1 MKKKVSVLGCGM
13 VGSAIAA
20 DLSKRYRV
28 HVYDQSPGA
37 LMALEEKYPIEPFI
51 TDLSIEQKL
60 KEAITDCDLV
70 ISAVP
75 GFMGFETLKRII
87 EAGKNVVDISFFE
100 QDPFLLDEF
109 AMENGVIAIVDCGIA
124 PGMSNIILGHHASR
138 MDVGSFTCYVGGLP
152 AVRTLPW
159 QYKAPFS
166 PIDVLEEYT
175 RPARIVRD
183 SVVVARPALSD
194 PELLDF
200 DGVGTLEAFNTDGLR
215 TLIKTMDVPDMIEK
229 TMRYPGHID
238 LMRILRD
245 SGFFSKE
252 EVRINDNWIS
262 PLAMTAKL
270 LFDQWKLKPSDIDY
284 TIMRIIVEGKG
295 KDDGTTITYDLLDQ
309 KDTQTG
315 FSSMSRTTGYTCTA
329 AATLVLE
336 EKFIRAGICPPEYL
350 GKQHFCEILK
360 HLEKRNVIFK
370 KTTSEG

>member
-1 MKKKVSVLGCGM
+1 MKKKVTVLGCGM

-20 DLSKRYRV
+20 DLCKRYDV
-28 HVYDQSPGA
+28 HVYDLSSTT
-37 LMALEEKYPIEPFI
+37 LKRLEEKYPVNTSV

-60 KEAITDCDLV
+60 KEAISDCDLV

-75 GFMGFETLKRII
+75 GFMGYKTLERII

-100 QDPFLLDEF
+100 QDAFMLDEF

-124 PGMSNIILGHHASR
+124 PGMSNIILGHHASK
-138 MDVGSFTCYVGGLP
+138 MDVGAFTCYVGGLP

-175 RPARIVRD
+175 RTARIVRD
-183 SVVVARPALSD
+183 SVVVTRPALSD

-252 EVRINDNWIS
+252 VVRVNDHWIS

-270 LFDQWKLKPSDIDY
+270 LFDQWKLNPSDIDY

-309 KDTQTG
+309 KDTRSG

-336 EKFIRAGICPPEYL
+336 EKFSRVGICPPEYL
-350 GKQHFCEILK
+350 GKHHFDEILQ